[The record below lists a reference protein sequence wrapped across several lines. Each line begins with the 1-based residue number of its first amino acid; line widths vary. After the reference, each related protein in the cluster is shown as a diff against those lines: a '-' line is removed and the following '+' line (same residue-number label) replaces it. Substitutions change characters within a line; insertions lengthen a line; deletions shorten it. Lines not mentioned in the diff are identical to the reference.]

1 MRSEED
7 YPSLFYKTFNED
19 AKAYTIAMLSRQSLK
34 ERNRYM
40 TRQYRWSVSMNR
52 TVTVVDLPWFV
63 GGSNP
68 RSLPTWLFQKRDARG
83 RFGQVCLE
91 C

>member
-1 MRSEED
+1 MSEED
-7 YPSLFYKTFNED
+7 YPALFYKTFNED
-19 AKAYTIAMLSRQSLK
+19 AKAYTIALLSRQPLT

-40 TRQYRWSVSMNR
+40 TSQYRWSVSENR

-63 GGSNP
+63 GGTQA
-68 RSLPTWLFQKRDARG
+68 RSLPTWLFQKRDSRG

-91 C
+91 S